1 MLEKQ
6 KAEGVGRKL
15 VGFKLLDRGVP
26 RHGSTLATPEGKEMG
41 HVTSG
46 TMSPCLKVGIG
57 MGYVAADYAK
67 PGSVI
72 AVVIRDRLLRA
83 EVVKVPFV

>member
-1 MLEKQ
+1 
-6 KAEGVGRKL
+6 
-15 VGFKLLDRGVP
+15 
-26 RHGSTLATPEGKEMG
+26 
-41 HVTSG
+41 
-46 TMSPCLKVGIG
+46 

-67 PGSVI
+67 PGSEI